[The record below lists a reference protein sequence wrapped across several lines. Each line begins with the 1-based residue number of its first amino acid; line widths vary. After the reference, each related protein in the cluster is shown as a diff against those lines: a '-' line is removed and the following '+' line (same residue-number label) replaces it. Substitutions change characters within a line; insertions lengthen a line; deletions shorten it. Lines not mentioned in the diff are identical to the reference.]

1 MVRSWILTTKNW
13 EIAWILTDPLD
24 ILKVGDWAKI
34 DWGENLASN
43 LGFSMEIAVTIEI
56 INLYTPNSSKF
67 KIPFVL

>member
-24 ILKVGDWAKI
+24 ILKGGDWAKI

-43 LGFSMEIAVTIEI
+43 LGFSMEIAVTI
-56 INLYTPNSSKF
+56 
-67 KIPFVL
+67 